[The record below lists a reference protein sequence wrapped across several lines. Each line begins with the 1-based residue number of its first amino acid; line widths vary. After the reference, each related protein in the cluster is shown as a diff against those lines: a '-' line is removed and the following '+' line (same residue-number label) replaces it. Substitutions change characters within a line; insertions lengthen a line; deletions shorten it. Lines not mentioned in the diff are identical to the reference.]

1 MQCWPQMWH
10 MDWTRP
16 RTKTLALSSPLRL
29 KEKKSTPWG
38 EPSRHIQGWKG
49 KLKTLLGSGSRSPGA
64 WPLSLFPVPAK
75 LKSWKGPGFITCF
88 SSQPLSLGKEPEA
101 VLLNNKGLVP
111 VGNHAMAWP
120 PSARLVCL
128 LFLDSKAPQRMGPPG
143 QEEPWTRVWLSFQGS
158 SGVNPRGGFESILIV
173 RGNCLVL
180 CPFNG
185 RGHWG

>member
-1 MQCWPQMWH
+1 MRRTIQTSSRMEGKTQDTSWKWIPQPWC
-10 MDWTRP
+10 
-16 RTKTLALSSPLRL
+16 LAPSSVSSPSQTQVLDG
-29 KEKKSTPWG
+29 P
-38 EPSRHIQGWKG
+38 
-49 KLKTLLGSGSRSPGA
+49 RS
-64 WPLSLFPVPAK
+64 
-75 LKSWKGPGFITCF
+75 KGPGFITCF

-120 PSARLVCL
+120 PSARFVCL

-185 RGHWG
+185 RGH